1 MNEWQ
6 SNSQEHE
13 AWWSADVIFEA
24 FFTAMTG
31 DRYEELA
38 AMGRKRSRYDPVMI
52 CMNFN
57 SDASMVIFFII
68 PIFFFC
74 FVFEHETLYTIRVL
88 AVFDFYYRG

>member
-1 MNEWQ
+1 MNERQ
-6 SNSQEHE
+6 YNSQEHE

-38 AMGRKRSRYDPVMI
+38 AMGRKHSRYDPVMI

-57 SDASMVIFFII
+57 SYASMLIFFII
-68 PIFFFC
+68 PVFFSVLFLNTKLY
-74 FVFEHETLYTIRVL
+74 TLYEC
-88 AVFDFYYRG
+88 